1 MSAYSLKPKAYSLFA
16 IALLIGAM
24 SYLSACQ
31 SNVDIQMA
39 QYAVN
44 GQKVY
49 RNHCQNC
56 HGAKGEGLAKLYPP
70 LTDNNFFALHRE
82 KLSCIVRHG
91 LHEKIEVSGQQYDQ
105 PMPGNN
111 KLTDLDI
118 AYVLTY
124 VTTTFGQSD
133 SIYSHEAVKKALS
146 HCK

>member
-1 MSAYSLKPKAYSLFA
+1 MAYF
-16 IALLIGAM
+16 
-24 SYLSACQ
+24 SACQ

-39 QYAVN
+39 QYVVN

-70 LTDNNFFALHRE
+70 LTDDSFFAANRA

-91 LHEKIEVSGQQYDQ
+91 IHEKIEVAGQQYDQ

-124 VTTTFGQSD
+124 VTTTFGKSD
-133 SIYSHEAVKKALS
+133 SIYSHEDVKKALA
-146 HCK
+146 HCR